1 MIDGTFRA
9 KLKSGEPL
17 VGVFVSIESPTTAEI
32 LAVAGVDYMMID
44 GEHNPIGPSEAV
56 DMVRAAEARGVPVMA
71 RVGENSQQV
80 IAKYLDGGAL
90 GVMTPMVN
98 NAQDARRVVDSVKYP
113 PVGKRGLAGVRA
125 NDFST
130 APDYVDHANEST
142 VVMVQIETL
151 DGIENADEIIATEGV
166 DSVFLGP
173 SDLSVALGVPGQ
185 AKHQTVLDAI
195 EALTEKVV
203 RAGKTAGTIARAPED
218 YAYWRDRGVQLFLTG
233 ANGLLLGA
241 TKAYVD
247 GARAVEEGR

>member
-233 ANGLLLGA
+233 ANGLLLGT